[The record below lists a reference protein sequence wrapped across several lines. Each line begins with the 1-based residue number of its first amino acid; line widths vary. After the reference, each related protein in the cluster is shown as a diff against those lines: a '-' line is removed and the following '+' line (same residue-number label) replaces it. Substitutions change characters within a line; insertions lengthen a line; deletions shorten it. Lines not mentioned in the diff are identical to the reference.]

1 MLKLIKEKIKF
12 KFPKIQLPLVNQKEL
27 TAIIATSRQ
36 QSQHAIHRDGDR
48 KRSGSITRQEE
59 AIGFTLIENGKE
71 RLQTDAKKSISCK
84 KGEKMRKSI
93 NHIDFVQFLAERKRR
108 LQDSEGV

>member
-1 MLKLIKEKIKF
+1 
-12 KFPKIQLPLVNQKEL
+12 
-27 TAIIATSRQ
+27 
-36 QSQHAIHRDGDR
+36 
-48 KRSGSITRQEE
+48 
-59 AIGFTLIENGKE
+59 
-71 RLQTDAKKSISCK
+71 LQTDAKKSISCK